1 MATKR
6 KMILLDEGVLQALEL
21 LSRET
26 GTPLEALA
34 DQAFRELLKKRKR
47 PATLNEALRA
57 SLRTAAGQRPWTAVQ
72 AARAF
77 IAAGPR
83 RGSSGR
89 SARASTVSS
98 APISE
103 AGV

>member
-6 KMILLDEGVLQALEL
+6 KMIALDEGVLQALEL

-34 DQAFRELLKKRKR
+34 DRAFRELLKKRKR

-57 SLRTAAGQRPWTAVQ
+57 SLRTEPANDP
-72 AARAF
+72 
-77 IAAGPR
+77 GPR
-83 RGSSGR
+83 SRRRAR
-89 SARASTVSS
+89 SARS
-98 APISE
+98 
-103 AGV
+103 

>member
-6 KMILLDEGVLQALEL
+6 KMIVLDEGVLQALEL

-26 GTPLEALA
+26 GTLA

-57 SLRTAAGQRPWTAVQ
+57 SLRTQPANDP
-72 AARAF
+72 
-77 IAAGPR
+77 GPR
-83 RGSSGR
+83 SRRRAR
-89 SARASTVSS
+89 S
-98 APISE
+98 
-103 AGV
+103 

>member
-6 KMILLDEGVLQALEL
+6 KMIVLDEGVLQALEL

-26 GTPLEALA
+26 GTPLASLA

-57 SLRTAAGQRPWTAVQ
+57 SLRTQPANDP
-72 AARAF
+72 
-77 IAAGPR
+77 GPR
-83 RGSSGR
+83 SRRRAR
-89 SARASTVSS
+89 S
-98 APISE
+98 
-103 AGV
+103 

>member
-6 KMILLDEGVLQALEL
+6 KMIALDEGVLQALEL

-26 GTPLEALA
+26 GTPLEGLA

-57 SLRTAAGQRPWTAVQ
+57 SLRTQPANDPAPRSRRR
-72 AARAF
+72 AR
-77 IAAGPR
+77 
-83 RGSSGR
+83 S
-89 SARASTVSS
+89 
-98 APISE
+98 
-103 AGV
+103 